1 MSARTRTRRGFTL
14 IELLL
19 AISIILILAAASFGL
34 FRAASNARSKS
45 VARGAIQAISM
56 AAETYRKNYGDY
68 PVASPGT
75 TAANGVKFRQ
85 DLYDQL
91 SGRKVLRQSAAAGGG
106 TAVNLVSF
114 DDATLPGGS
123 NRKPKP
129 FLSVGTVETNNDAA
143 AGDRSALLHFMD
155 PWGNP
160 FDYRY
165 RVLIGGTTA
174 VQNPATGALNGV
186 YGNWKTSGFLLV
198 SCGINYVEPAGGGEP
213 AAGEYWDPSGNM
225 TSSGIV
231 PTSYFEDGAN
241 GPYRTDNLTNWT
253 GQ

>member
-1 MSARTRTRRGFTL
+1 MNRPVRARRGFTL

-19 AISIILILAAASFGL
+19 VIAIILILAAASFGL

-56 AAETYRKNYGDY
+56 AAESYRKTYGDY

-75 TAANGVKFRQ
+75 AATNGPRFRQ

-91 SGRKVLRQSAAAGGG
+91 SGRKVLRQSAATGGG
-106 TAVNLVSF
+106 TAVNLVPF
-114 DDATLPGGS
+114 DDASLPGGT

-129 FLSVGTVETNNDAA
+129 FLGIGAVETNNDAA
-143 AGDRSALLHFMD
+143 AGDRSVLLHFVD

-174 VQNPATGALNGV
+174 IQNQSTGAFNGV
-186 YGNWKTSGFLLV
+186 YGNWKTSGYLLV
-198 SCGINYVEPAGGGEP
+198 SCGINYVDPAGGEP
-213 AAGEYWDPSGNM
+213 AAAEYWDPAGAM
-225 TSSGIV
+225 TANGVV
-231 PTSYFEDGAN
+231 PASYFEDGTN
-241 GPYRTDNLTNWT
+241 GPYRTDNIVNWAN
-253 GQ
+253 